1 MGLLWQSMDKE
12 RQENW
17 EIHLWSLHFCF
28 FFLILDC
35 SPSICQQRSLW
46 SLLEKCIFTKTCS
59 QNCTSS
65 ACNIKKKSGPDFYW
79 VATIGQVHS
88 ISIWEIGVSK
98 EELDPDMKIQSWHF
112 KIKTDAHLPLK
123 CSCLRKM
130 ALGIIIFMENKLP
143 TCNFRQMYSILKNF
157 LKKSYSKILITW
169 FHCFLIVQRIN
180 IKILIRLATELM
192 LTTWEHRNRTR

>member
-1 MGLLWQSMDKE
+1 M
-12 RQENW
+12 
-17 EIHLWSLHFCF
+17 
-28 FFLILDC
+28 
-35 SPSICQQRSLW
+35 
-46 SLLEKCIFTKTCS
+46 
-59 QNCTSS
+59 
-65 ACNIKKKSGPDFYW
+65 
-79 VATIGQVHS
+79 ATIGQVHS

-157 LKKSYSKILITW
+157 LKKILLKNINN
-169 FHCFLIVQRIN
+169 LISLLFNSSTYKHKN
-180 IKILIRLATELM
+180 IDQTCYWTNADHMGTQK
-192 LTTWEHRNRTR
+192 